1 MSNFVKQ
8 INGAFT
14 VSVDG
19 RVHPNLVVASGLSN
33 VFGDTQVAS
42 LCETLKVFN
51 DDTEV
56 QIGDTDYLSPVAT
69 SSNVTDTVYGVSGD
83 GNSDYF
89 YMKKTWTFYQGQIQG
104 VINKLA
110 VYSDDGSLY
119 AAALLKNEAGEI
131 DPVRPLFAP
140 KVEITYESRWHFKQ
154 DDNYN
159 LGIPVYFSKAGMVI
173 VKTNMADKN
182 NSTFIENMNK
192 PFAITDVEL
201 FSDGITTDDT
211 APSVSLGKVDAQD
224 YTVTHIDGQFNAYGQ
239 YLNIVLPKDK
249 YINDTPIASIVITT
263 TRGKWQM
270 GFDPTLEKPTLSKRE
285 ITLTIPFVHGIV
297 TAAGEFDVTGNPDAI
312 NSIFDAL
319 VHSTYNISTRTTTYD
334 GVGKVS
340 VSNTVVTPADPD
352 AVPPTKE
359 TSEVVTQELSA
370 FFGGIKDKAKEL
382 SIIVPATDS
391 VVVAAGTSAELADY
405 LSDNSTGVVIE
416 IKADTLIKV
425 AIDGAPVEVDVAK
438 FVPTTYDLINL
449 SVSGGALTLTIPRT
463 GATYTTAVS
472 TAFVD
477 QPDHLLVGIKDV
489 TQDNDLTIY

>member
-14 VSVDG
+14 ISIDG

-33 VFGDTQVAS
+33 IFGDTQVAS

-69 SSNVTDTVYGVSGD
+69 SSNITDTVYGVSGD

-89 YMKKTWTFYQGQIQG
+89 YMKKTWTFYQGQIKG
-104 VINKLA
+104 IINKLA

-154 DDNYN
+154 DNNYN
-159 LGIPVYFSKAGMVI
+159 VGTPVYFSEAGMVI

-182 NSTFIENMNK
+182 NPTFTENMNK

-201 FSDGITTDDT
+201 FSDEITEDDT
-211 APSVSLGKVDAQD
+211 APSVSLGKVDPED
-224 YTVTHIDGQFNAYGQ
+224 YTVTHINGEFNAYGQ

-270 GFDPTLEKPTLSKRE
+270 GFDPALEKPTLSKRE

-297 TAAGEFDVTGNPDAI
+297 TADGEFDVTGNPDAI
-312 NSIFDAL
+312 NSIFDSL
-319 VHSTYNISTRTTTYD
+319 TNSTYNISTRAMTYD
-334 GVGKVS
+334 GTGTIS

-352 AVPPTKE
+352 AEPPTE
-359 TSEVVTQELSA
+359 ESSELVTQELPA
-370 FFGGIKDKAKEL
+370 FFGGIKDKTNEL
-382 SIIVPATDS
+382 AVVTPMGDS
-391 VVVAAGTSAELADY
+391 VVVAAGTSTELADY
-405 LSDNSTGVVIE
+405 LSDNSTGVVVE
-416 IKADTLIKV
+416 IKADSLIEV
-425 AIDGAPVEVDVAK
+425 TVDGVSVEVDVEE
-438 FVPTTYDLINL
+438 FVPTLDDVITL
-449 SVSGGALTLTIPRT
+449 SISGGVLTFTILST
-463 GATYTTAVS
+463 GVTYSTPVS
-472 TAFVD
+472 TTFMDKPD
-477 QPDHLLVGIKDV
+477 QLLVGIKDV
-489 TQDNDLTIY
+489 TQDYELTIY

>member
-14 VSVDG
+14 ISVDG

-33 VFGDTQVAS
+33 IFGDTQVAS

-56 QIGDTDYLSPVAT
+56 QIGDTDYLSPVAS
-69 SSNVTDTVYGVSGD
+69 SSNITDTVYGVSGD

-89 YMKKTWTFYQGQIQG
+89 YMKKTWTFYQGQIKG

-154 DDNYN
+154 DSNYDI
-159 LGIPVYFSKAGMVI
+159 GTPVYFSEAGMVV

-182 NSTFIENMNK
+182 NPMFTENMNK

-201 FSDGITTDDT
+201 FSDEITTDDT
-211 APSVSLGKVDAQD
+211 APSASLGKVDAED
-224 YTVTHIDGQFNAYGQ
+224 YTVTHINGEFNAYGQ

-270 GFDPTLEKPTLSKRE
+270 GFDPALEKPTLSKRE

-297 TAAGEFDVTGNPDAI
+297 TADGEFDVTGNPDAI
-312 NSIFDAL
+312 NSIFDSL
-319 VHSTYNISTRTTTYD
+319 TNSTYNVSTRAMTYD
-334 GVGKVS
+334 ETGTIS
-340 VSNTVVTPADPD
+340 VSNTVVTPADPN
-352 AVPPTKE
+352 AEPPTE
-359 TSEVVTQELSA
+359 ESSEVVTQELSA
-370 FFGGIKDKAKEL
+370 FFGGIKDKTNEL
-382 SIIVPATDS
+382 SVVIPSADS
-391 VVVAAGTSAELADY
+391 VVVAAGTSTELADY
-405 LSDNSTGVVIE
+405 LSDDSTGIVVE
-416 IKADTLIKV
+416 ITVDTLIKV
-425 AIDGAPVEVDVAK
+425 TVDGTPVEVDVEE
-438 FVPTTYDLINL
+438 FVPVPYDIITI
-449 SVSGGALTLTIPRT
+449 SVSGGVLTFTIPTT
-463 GATYTTAVS
+463 GVTYSTPVS
-472 TAFVD
+472 TTFMDKPD
-477 QPDHLLVGIKDV
+477 QLLIGIKDV

>member
-14 VSVDG
+14 ISVDG

-33 VFGDTQVAS
+33 IFGDTQVAS

-69 SSNVTDTVYGVSGD
+69 SSNITDTVYGVSGD

-89 YMKKTWTFYQGQIQG
+89 YMKKTWTFYQGQIKG

-154 DDNYN
+154 DSNYDI
-159 LGIPVYFSKAGMVI
+159 GTPVYFSEAGMVI

-182 NSTFIENMNK
+182 NPMFTENMNK

-201 FSDGITTDDT
+201 FSDDITTDDT
-211 APSVSLGKVDAQD
+211 APSVSLGKVDAED

-270 GFDPTLEKPTLSKRE
+270 GFDPALEKPTLSKRE
-285 ITLTIPFVHGIV
+285 ITLTIPFVHGVV
-297 TAAGEFDVTGNPDAI
+297 TADGEFDVTGNPDAI
-312 NSIFDAL
+312 NSIFDSL
-319 VHSTYNISTRTTTYD
+319 TNSTYNVSTRAMTYD
-334 GVGKVS
+334 DTGTIS
-340 VSNTVVTPADPD
+340 VSNTVVTPADPN
-352 AVPPTKE
+352 AEPPTE
-359 TSEVVTQELSA
+359 ESSELVTQELSA
-370 FFGGIKDKAKEL
+370 FFGGIKDKTNQLAVVIPSVD
-382 SIIVPATDS
+382 SI
-391 VVVAAGTSAELADY
+391 VVAAGTSTKLADY
-405 LSDNSTGVVIE
+405 LSDNSTGIVVE
-416 IKADTLIKV
+416 ISADTLIKV
-425 AIDGAPVEVDVAK
+425 TVDGTLVEVDVEE
-438 FVPTTYDLINL
+438 FIPTAYDVITF
-449 SVSGGALTLTIPRT
+449 SVSGGVLTFTMPTT
-463 GATYTTAVS
+463 GVTYSTPVS
-472 TAFVD
+472 TTFMDIPD
-477 QPDHLLVGIKDV
+477 QLLVGIKDV
-489 TQDNDLTIY
+489 TQDNELTIY

>member
-89 YMKKTWTFYQGQIQG
+89 FMKKTWTFYQGQIQG

-159 LGIPVYFSKAGMVI
+159 VGIPVYFSEAGMVI

-182 NSTFIENMNK
+182 NPTFTENMNK

-201 FSDGITTDDT
+201 FSDGITEDDT
-211 APSVSLGKVDAQD
+211 APSVSLGKVDAED
-224 YTVTHIDGQFNAYGQ
+224 YTVTHINGEFNAYGQ

-249 YINDTPIASIVITT
+249 YINDTPIATIVITT

-270 GFDPTLEKPTLSKRE
+270 GFDPALEKPTLSKRE

-297 TAAGEFDVTGNPDAI
+297 TAGGEFDVTGNPDAI

-319 VHSTYNISTRTTTYD
+319 VHSTYNISTRAMTYD

-352 AVPPTKE
+352 AVPPTEE

-370 FFGGIKDKAKEL
+370 FFGSIKDKAKEL
-382 SIIVPATDS
+382 NVIMPSADTIVI
-391 VVVAAGTSAELADY
+391 AAGTSASLSDY
-405 LSDNSTGVVIE
+405 LSDGATGTVIE
-416 IKADTLIKV
+416 IQKDVPIKV
-425 AIDGAPVEVDVAK
+425 TIDNESVIIDDEELVASDIDSVTFNISAGAI
-438 FVPTTYDLINL
+438 
-449 SVSGGALTLTIPRT
+449 TLTIPRT
-463 GATYTTAVS
+463 GATYTTPIS